1 MIKFQ
6 IIFTIALFIMG
17 CSSLE
22 ATKSQKSNASHRLND
37 FKIVFK
43 ECKNCSQIL
52 TYEAAEKINSL
63 VADYGHKKKYLAKVS
78 VIFLREAISIRSDSV
93 SMRNKISLRLKYE
106 IISNKKTIGADQVLQ
121 IDTKP
126 LSKSTFSDFI
136 SEEKLSVQ
144 LLDDAINELK
154 RKLIVFTLVSI
165 NNHVEPRKDCDI
177 LSSKKERNVRS
188 SISNIR
194 RSI

>member
-6 IIFTIALFIMG
+6 IILGILLFTVG

-22 ATKSQKSNASHRLND
+22 ATKGKKLNTYYRLND
-37 FKIVFK
+37 FEVVFK

-52 TYEAAEKINSL
+52 TYEAAKKINSL
-63 VADYGHKKKYLAKVS
+63 VENYGHKKKYLVEVS
-78 VIFLREAISIRSDSV
+78 VLFSREAISIRSDSV
-93 SMRNKISLRLKYE
+93 SMRDKISLRLKYE
-106 IISNKKTIGADQVLQ
+106 IIRNKKIIRADQILQ

-144 LLDDAINELK
+144 LLDDALNELK
-154 RKLIVFTLVSI
+154 RKLIVFTLEH
-165 NNHVEPRKDCDI
+165 NE
-177 LSSKKERNVRS
+177 
-188 SISNIR
+188 
-194 RSI
+194 

>member
-1 MIKFQ
+1 MQLKFYKQNMMKFQ
-6 IIFTIALFIMG
+6 IILGILLFTVN

-22 ATKSQKSNASHRLND
+22 ATKGKKLNACYRLND
-37 FKIVFK
+37 FEVVFK

-63 VADYGHKKKYLAKVS
+63 IENYGHKKKYLAEVS
-78 VIFLREAISIRSDSV
+78 VLFSREAISIRSDSV
-93 SMRNKISLRLKYE
+93 SMRDKISLRLKYE
-106 IISNKKTIGADQVLQ
+106 IIRNKKIIGADQILQ

-144 LLDDAINELK
+144 LLDDALDELK
-154 RKLIVFTLVSI
+154 RKLIVFTLE
-165 NNHVEPRKDCDI
+165 H
-177 LSSKKERNVRS
+177 SK
-188 SISNIR
+188 
-194 RSI
+194 